1 MVDQVLCAQ
10 SSQCTPT
17 TVVGTIL
24 SHLTV
29 GTIEAHCEVSD
40 VTVSQIHCK
49 DLNSGNLAPEHKGLG
64 VPSPGPWVLHATGA
78 PWFLL
83 LPWHSSFAPVP
94 SAVPSPPV
102 CHSSVLGGLL
112 IHLLGPMGW
121 DPHSILNSNNCLSS
135 RSLPR

>member
-1 MVDQVLCAQ
+1 MVGQVLCAQ

-29 GTIEAHCEVSD
+29 GTTEAHCEVSD
-40 VTVSQIHCK
+40 VTASQIHCK
-49 DLNSGNLAPEHKGLG
+49 DLNSGNLAAEHKGLR
-64 VPSPGPWVLHATGA
+64 VPSPGPWVLHATGF

-83 LPWHSSFAPVP
+83 LPWHGSFAL
-94 SAVPSPPV
+94 VPSPPV

-112 IHLLGPMGW
+112 IQLLSPMEW